1 MYHVVHFWKAP
12 PFREGLITCG
22 LQCGKPVRFG
32 FPASRGRVASQEA
45 LMAETK
51 QPFDDGEGEHEV
63 AFKPRGRADEGD
75 KAEPEHEQSEL
86 TPLIPVPR

>member
-1 MYHVVHFWKAP
+1 
-12 PFREGLITCG
+12 
-22 LQCGKPVRFG
+22 
-32 FPASRGRVASQEA
+32 
-45 LMAETK
+45 MAETK

-86 TPLIPVPR
+86 PPLIPVPR